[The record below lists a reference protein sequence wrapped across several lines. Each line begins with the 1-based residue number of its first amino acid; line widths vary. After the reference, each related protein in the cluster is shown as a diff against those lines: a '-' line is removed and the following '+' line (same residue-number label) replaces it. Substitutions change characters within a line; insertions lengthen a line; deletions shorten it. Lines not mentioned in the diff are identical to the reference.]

1 MYPRYLASFILILF
15 TVSEMDAF
23 KDGIPYGICDS
34 FEIGHPPV
42 ERSDATVKLDL
53 LESPDYNSVSCFK
66 PGQKYLGKPT
76 IAQFKYMPFYIA
88 LLLLNCSEICSA
100 E

>member
-1 MYPRYLASFILILF
+1 MYPRYLASLTILILF

-66 PGQKYLGKPT
+66 PGQKYLGKLSLN
-76 IAQFKYMPFYIA
+76 MPFLHCIIIVE
-88 LLLLNCSEICSA
+88 LQ
-100 E
+100 